1 MMDAAYQARFSL
13 ANPSCYQVLYQSCK
27 IYTSSYPRI
36 PGPVRL
42 PTNVRSDSGRSQRSA
57 FTTQRHSA
65 ALQMRST

>member
-13 ANPSCYQVLYQSCK
+13 ANPSCYQVLYQICM
-27 IYTSSYPRI
+27 SSYPLI

-42 PTNVRSDSGRSQRSA
+42 PTNVRPDSGRSQRSA

-65 ALQMRST
+65 ALEMRST